1 MPKEIS
7 FIVIAFSS
15 HFGWFRSIN
24 ILEKTKPTLNH
35 NQNNCYMSECIYSHN
50 HVFGWKS
57 VNTISD
63 FNNYE
68 FIITEILVGEI
79 SMNNKLMLSHI

>member
-35 NQNNCYMSECIYSHN
+35 NQNNCYMSKCIYSHN

-57 VNTISD
+57 VNGYD
-63 FNNYE
+63 
-68 FIITEILVGEI
+68 FIITEILVGDI